1 MYLFVFETSRKTSV
15 FSNLSQITEKSLA
28 ISDDYISGFEQ
39 VFARK
44 KMSHNQSVKIKVE
57 C

>member
-1 MYLFVFETSRKTSV
+1 MDLNTYFHKLKYVFETSRKTSV

-44 KMSHNQSVKIKVE
+44 KMSHN
-57 C
+57 

>member
-44 KMSHNQSVKIKVE
+44 KMSRNQSVKIKVE